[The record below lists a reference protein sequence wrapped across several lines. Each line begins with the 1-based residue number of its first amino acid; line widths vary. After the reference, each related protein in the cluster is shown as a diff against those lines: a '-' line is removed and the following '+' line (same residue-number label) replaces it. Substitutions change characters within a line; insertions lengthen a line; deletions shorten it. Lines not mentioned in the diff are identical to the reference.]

1 MEDLSIKKKK
11 YAAAFLRGL
20 VAADG
25 SVTLCQYK
33 TIKSLSAVELA
44 LETEHERILYSNVM
58 KKLDLD
64 VKDYSASN
72 RKLCVCGWDDFLKLA
87 LFDIL
92 KLHEKKNEDFRKGF
106 QNSKQT
112 KMIKKYLSPL
122 LKEKLSTNEL
132 KDKLHLKSKGSLV
145 QTLQIQIKRGFVKR
159 TKIKREYKYYLTK
172 YGKKTLEFLLNY

>member
-1 MEDLSIKKKK
+1 
-11 YAAAFLRGL
+11 
-20 VAADG
+20 
-25 SVTLCQYK
+25 
-33 TIKSLSAVELA
+33 
-44 LETEHERILYSNVM
+44 
-58 KKLDLD
+58 
-64 VKDYSASN
+64 
-72 RKLCVCGWDDFLKLA
+72 DDFLKLA